1 MDSGHR
7 AHSLCMLS
15 TAVAIH
21 QDACVCLWSFL
32 LPGERRYFIAAC
44 RELDFYCLKAVR
56 HAGLSLSS
64 ITMAA
69 SLDGAS
75 DTEAGRLA
83 DLTASR
89 WLLSD
94 LPASSPVPGP
104 LVRGRRRAHRER
116 FPLARLVGCADVFRD
131 GELEMQMNYHGALT
145 MSEFLTATAETCSR
159 TGAGWFHGWQVANVA
174 VYLRRSVAMPAFG
187 ASLEETTRQALYIAF
202 RAMGG
207 FAKRFARRRRQGRAV
222 FSLFTASFEAAWY
235 QGAADVGEQSEMALK
250 KPRRSLKRGHDFAF
264 PFQLPLVGRA
274 DMFAEIASEDQ
285 LRAAA
290 LARIK
295 EVVLFDPGDSRLGR
309 SLLESS
315 GLLIPEHQLATVLSD
330 TFARKAT
337 STLAKRS
344 CDFLKFSRWQVQ
356 VNSAKPLR
364 ASEQDLYKYV
374 CHLRDSAAAPTSLAA
389 FISSW
394 RFFHHMVGSEADPAI
409 VSQRVEGAAHTC
421 YLRKAPLKQATPLT
435 VPLVQR
441 LEDIVLEG
449 NDVYAVIAGFALFC
463 LFSAARWSDAAKA
476 DDQMTFMPLIALGHT
491 FRDSPWATAWIAA
504 RARAELDSKSVLMP
518 AFAEQNRK
526 WLDRPMTSAEGCS
539 WLQEILHGDEFDEDM
554 VAKVTTHALK
564 ATPLSWATK
573 CGRFD
578 KHEKRILGHH
588 SSPDERM
595 IVTYG
600 RDVMCPVLA
609 KLQNVIDL
617 IRAGRFDPDRTR
629 AERMSTMVMRLNEQA
644 EIDVQ
649 PERRVEDLRRLE
661 ESEQS
666 DVSLEDHKKL
676 NEHPSLVPGLQ
687 ADPEPPETGSYV
699 RHKVSLIVHIV
710 LLPASLLRCGR
721 PLNHNYEDC
730 SYNPDQPREDI
741 LCEQCKSARASV

>member
-1 MDSGHR
+1 M
-7 AHSLCMLS
+7 
-15 TAVAIH
+15 T
-21 QDACVCLWSFL
+21 
-32 LPGERRYFIAAC
+32 
-44 RELDFYCLKAVR
+44 RE
-56 HAGLSLSS
+56 
-64 ITMAA
+64 
-69 SLDGAS
+69 
-75 DTEAGRLA
+75 
-83 DLTASR
+83 
-89 WLLSD
+89 
-94 LPASSPVPGP
+94 
-104 LVRGRRRAHRER
+104 
-116 FPLARLVGCADVFRD
+116 
-131 GELEMQMNYHGALT
+131 
-145 MSEFLTATAETCSR
+145 
-159 TGAGWFHGWQVANVA
+159 
-174 VYLRRSVAMPAFG
+174 
-187 ASLEETTRQALYIAF
+187 
-202 RAMGG
+202 
-207 FAKRFARRRRQGRAV
+207 
-222 FSLFTASFEAAWY
+222 EAAWY
-235 QGAADVGEQSEMALK
+235 QEAADAGEPSEMALK
-250 KPRRSLKRGHDFAF
+250 KPRTQVAGGGSSAPVHPAVVQALFEERRKPIRKQPWETGFGKAVFGRSGGHDFAF

-274 DMFAEIASEDQ
+274 DMFAEIASASSGITLPTWHLDNPFRAKRLFATRMARSEDQ

-315 GLLIPEHQLATVLSD
+315 GLLIPEHQLAMVLSD

-409 VSQRVEGAAHTC
+409 VSQRVEGAAHSC

-449 NDVYAVIAGFALFC
+449 NDVHAVIAGFALFC
-463 LFSAARWSDAAKA
+463 LFSAARWSDAAKAGGLSIDSHGSLYLVEALMLGHKTSRQA

-504 RARAELDSKSVLMP
+504 RARAQLDSKSVLMP

-539 WLQEILHGDEFDEDM
+539 WLQEILHGDEFDEDV

-609 KLQNVIDL
+609 KLQHVIDL

-666 DVSLEDHKKL
+666 DVSLEDHEKL
-676 NEHPSLVPGLQ
+676 NEHPSLVPGLP

-730 SYNPDQPREDI
+730 SYNPEQPREDI